1 MFRRRGFHFL
11 PLQTAW
17 VQERLGLD
25 AAAPLE
31 EMHVLTADG
40 NDSEAPKRSSFSR
53 ASSGGC
59 ARSACLPRSGL
70 CGAGFRAPIVWSR
83 PIVLAPVLPAL
94 ERATETG
101 HARGFRSTAR
111 RGLHRAPARSLGLH
125 VADGGRAL
133 SRFQMAHLR
142 SRKETDSRHHSPPRA
157 RLVLSLAGNG
167 RRRILP
173 GNATA
178 TAITQRR
185 KHRARV
191 SFATAKIL
199 SGAVLLFGIARFAS
213 GDLLKAWVGMIATVL
228 ILHFGTF
235 DLVACGWR
243 RAGFDFRPIM
253 NRPITSRSLTEFWG
267 RRWNGAFNQLVLDRR
282 LDFHHGDRGRSGV
295 LGFSPRLRSARHS
308 AVHES
313 HRRAMK
319 TLLQIAALAQLAIL
333 VASALVPRTL
343 DWRGNLAQL
352 HPFLRRLFWV
362 YGSFIVLTIIAFAAL
377 TFLHAGAIATR
388 DPVARSLC
396 AFIAIFWAARLFV
409 QLAVFDARPFLT
421 NAFYKIGYHA
431 LTIAFAFLIL
441 VYASAAL

>member
-1 MFRRRGFHFL
+1 MR
-11 PLQTAW
+11 PL
-17 VQERLGLD
+17 
-25 AAAPLE
+25 
-31 EMHVLTADG
+31 
-40 NDSEAPKRSSFSR
+40 
-53 ASSGGC
+53 C
-59 ARSACLPRSGL
+59 
-70 CGAGFRAPIVWSR
+70 
-83 PIVLAPVLPAL
+83 VLASFGIV
-94 ERATETG
+94 
-101 HARGFRSTAR
+101 R
-111 RGLHRAPARSLGLH
+111 RGLSRAYRLVAAHRACTGIACARACDRNWGTLAAFAPPL
-125 VADGGRAL
+125 VAVCTARLLVPWAFMWLMAGALFLAFKWLTFVRARKRTRDITLRRAL
-133 SRFQMAHLR
+133 AWFFLWPGMDAGEFFQA
-142 SRKETDSRHHSPPRA
+142 TT
-157 RLVLSLAGNG
+157 
-167 RRRILP
+167 
-173 GNATA
+173 TA

-228 ILHFGTF
+228 ILHFGIF